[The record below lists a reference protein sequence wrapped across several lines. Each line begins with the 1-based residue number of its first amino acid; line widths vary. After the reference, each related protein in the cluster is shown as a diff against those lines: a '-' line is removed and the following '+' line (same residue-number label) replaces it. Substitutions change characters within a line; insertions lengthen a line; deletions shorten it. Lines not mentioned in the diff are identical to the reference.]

1 MAGTILENLSG
12 RKLAYLVSGL
22 LVCQVVCFLVGGLIA
37 PAPSNVETI
46 LATKCQMD
54 RPIGIDEFDEVWHI
68 PRGKGK
74 SSINCKVVNDINLD
88 SPDVINDPNITPNHL
103 TFAFQAPL
111 PKDGMILDYS
121 RWMGTLNAIL
131 QLDILFM
138 KQNPMAKKPVITFEV
153 KLGSRNKWDPY
164 DKWTLIANSTET
176 RDLNCVIDEDKKID
190 GYHYDCDVLPL
201 FELGS
206 VHYDYYLINIRVPID
221 FTGKTPLNEG
231 IGRIDDMWLVLIHQ
245 NGGFTKVWVSL
256 KTIFFPVVVL
266 ILIWYWKRINL
277 LCRAPILVEKYVY
290 KPAFL
295 LLLTSIGPLEY
306 LTLWIDMPFMILLSD
321 IRQGVFYASLLSFWL
336 IFCGEHLMDEV
347 ERNRLRSYWH
357 YLTTVALGCFC
368 LFIFDM
374 CERGV
379 QLKNPFFSIW
389 TSTVGSKLSLGFIV
403 LAGISACTYFLFLC
417 YLVFK
422 VFRNIGFKR
431 NTLPSMSSARRM
443 YYEGVIYRFKFLM
456 MATVI
461 CAALTVISFIIGQVS
476 EGQWKWDKDIQLQV
490 EYTSAFYTGVYGMW
504 NLYTIALLAL
514 YAPSHK
520 YYPAQSDA
528 ISSTQEEIEFS
539 RLTTSEPSPSEPT
552 EISSLTGLAKKAA
565 FD

>member
-22 LVCQVVCFLVGGLIA
+22 LICQTICFLIGGLIA

-46 LATKCQMD
+46 LATKCLMD
-54 RPIGIDEFDEVWHI
+54 RPIGINEFDEVWHI
-68 PRGKGK
+68 PRGKGQN
-74 SSINCKVVNDINLD
+74 SINCKVVNDINLD

-103 TFAFQAPL
+103 VFAFQAPL
-111 PKDGMILDYS
+111 PKGGMILDYS
-121 RWMGTLNAIL
+121 RWMGTLNGIL

-138 KQNPMAKKPVITFEV
+138 KQNPMSRKPVITFEV

-221 FTGKTPLNEG
+221 FTGKTPLNDG
-231 IGRIDDMWLVLIHQ
+231 IGHIDDMWAVLIHQ

-266 ILIWYWKRINL
+266 TLIWYWKRINL
-277 LCRAPILVEKYVY
+277 LNRAPILVEK
-290 KPAFL
+290 
-295 LLLTSIGPLEY
+295 
-306 LTLWIDMPFMILLSD
+306 M
-321 IRQGVFYASLLSFWL
+321 
-336 IFCGEHLMDEV
+336 
-347 ERNRLRSYWH
+347 
-357 YLTTVALGCFC
+357 
-368 LFIFDM
+368 
-374 CERGV
+374 
-379 QLKNPFFSIW
+379 
-389 TSTVGSKLSLGFIV
+389 
-403 LAGISACTYFLFLC
+403 
-417 YLVFK
+417 
-422 VFRNIGFKR
+422 
-431 NTLPSMSSARRM
+431 
-443 YYEGVIYRFKFLM
+443 
-456 MATVI
+456 
-461 CAALTVISFIIGQVS
+461 
-476 EGQWKWDKDIQLQV
+476 
-490 EYTSAFYTGVYGMW
+490 
-504 NLYTIALLAL
+504 LLAL
-514 YAPSHK
+514 GIALNT
-520 YYPAQSDA
+520 

-539 RLTTSEPSPSEPT
+539 RLTTSDPSPSEPT